1 MNARLKYFAPS
12 AMLISADSGSGA
24 ESLKTMRLCFDA
36 KKIIIKCGGMMDTIY
51 LCQRKADRRA
61 SKVNICSLVP
71 NTDLYL
77 STRMQMLIRCWLTR
91 SRPP

>member
-36 KKIIIKCGGMMDTIY
+36 KKNYEGWWNDGYHLLM
-51 LCQRKADRRA
+51 
-61 SKVNICSLVP
+61 SKEG
-71 NTDLYL
+71 
-77 STRMQMLIRCWLTR
+77 R
-91 SRPP
+91 